1 MRNIAVV
8 TGTRAEYG
16 LLKPLLHAINETED
30 FNLQLLVTGMH
41 LMPEFGNTYQQ
52 IEKDGFEIDAKVEDG
67 LKGDD
72 ALAISKSV
80 GTATI
85 GFGETFNNLKPY
97 ILVVL
102 GDRSEILAAVTAAV
116 IANIPVA
123 HIHGGETTEGAY
135 DEFIRHAITKMSHLH
150 FASCE
155 VYRKRIIQLGEQP
168 HTVFNVG
175 AIGIDSI
182 RNLQLMDKLSFEES
196 IFKTLDKKAALI
208 TFHPVTM
215 ENSTAE
221 VQFNELL
228 MALDDLKETTLIFT
242 KPNSDKGGKAIIE
255 MIDSYVENNT
265 EKAISFT
272 SLGQLRYLSALK
284 HVDLVVGNS
293 SSGILEV
300 PYFHIPTINI
310 GDRQKGRVAPMSVVH
325 CEPTAHEISLAFSKS
340 TSKKFLNDIQ
350 NQELLFGNGDATNKI
365 INQLITFDNQNLKK
379 SFYDLK
385 PTCFEKL

>member
-284 HVDLVVGNS
+284 HVNLVVGNS

-310 GDRQKGRVAPMSVVH
+310 GDRQKGRVAPISVIH

>member
-16 LLKPLLHAINETED
+16 LLKPLLHAINETEY

-284 HVDLVVGNS
+284 HVNLVVGNS

-310 GDRQKGRVAPMSVVH
+310 GDRQKGRVAPISVIH

>member
-1 MRNIAVV
+1 MKKIAVV

-16 LLKPLLHAINETED
+16 LLKPLIKAISQSED
-30 FNLQLLVTGMH
+30 FELQLLVTGMH

-52 IEKDGFEIDAKVEDG
+52 IEQDGFKIDAKIEDG

-72 ALAISKSV
+72 ALSISKAV
-80 GTATI
+80 GTATT
-85 GFGETFNNLKPY
+85 GFAETINKLKPEL
-97 ILVVL
+97 LVVL

-155 VYRKRIIQLGEQP
+155 IYRKRIIQLGEHP
-168 HTVFNVG
+168 STVFNVG

-182 RNLQLMDKLSFEES
+182 KNLKLMDRASFEQS
-196 IFKTLDKKAALI
+196 ISKILDKKAVLI

-215 ENSTAE
+215 ENATAKK
-221 VQFNELL
+221 QFKELL
-228 MALDDLKETTLIFT
+228 LALNTMKDTTLIFT
-242 KPNSDKGGKAIIE
+242 KPNSDKGGASIIK
-255 MIDSYVENNT
+255 MIDMYVAENP
-265 EKAISFT
+265 EKAICFT

-284 HVDLVVGNS
+284 HVDFVIGNS

-300 PYFHIPTINI
+300 PYFYIPTINI
-310 GDRQKGRVAPMSVVH
+310 GDRQKGRVAPKSVIH
-325 CEPTAHEISLAFSKS
+325 CSPDINSISSAITLA
-340 TSKKFLNDIQ
+340 TNKKFLKDIEH
-350 NQELLFGNGDATNKI
+350 QELLFGNGNTSNKI
-365 INQLITFDNQNLKK
+365 IEELIKYDNRNLKK
-379 SFYDLK
+379 SFYDLN
-385 PTCFEKL
+385 PNCFEKL